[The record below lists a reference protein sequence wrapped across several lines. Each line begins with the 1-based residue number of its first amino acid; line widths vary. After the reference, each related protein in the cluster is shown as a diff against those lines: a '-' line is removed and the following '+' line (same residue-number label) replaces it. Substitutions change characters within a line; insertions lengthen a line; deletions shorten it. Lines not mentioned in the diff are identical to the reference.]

1 MPPASFAWSPN
12 NSAQQNSNIGGGGG
26 ILTVMNSDHDVIGSL
41 GKALSSSVNLG
52 EADNLTR
59 GGGGHS
65 NLGQQHQ
72 QATGVGEGRYGA
84 PITTVAAPHTGSWT
98 GLSEAVAAPDP
109 MPQPGL
115 SYNYYNSNNGSNT
128 NRQSQQQQQAA
139 APVKTTNE
147 HDSLQNILYDSGIY
161 EKEEV
166 ANHRR
171 ASVGTLRPQLRP
183 HTTGGSN
190 DSCND
195 GAPRRPSTPAGR
207 SSKDGTNRERKPSI
221 DIFLSQ
227 SPSKTLGEDA
237 FRIHMHRTNS
247 NPSLD
252 LYHHENPTTLPGG
265 GAARGLKPLASTAPS
280 SRSESPTQTARSST
294 GGSPYNANGGGVAMG
309 MYNPV
314 LNTFSPGG
322 GNVQQQASN
331 PSSQYSTSC
340 GNVSSVNNGQQ
351 QASQASQP
359 VVQQVQPQVQSQQ
372 QQYIPIPV
380 AQQQPQPQVFY
391 MAVPAP
397 DGKGQVLQP
406 VQMVQMP
413 GQPGALMMPVATSN
427 TNSGNQGVGGGDP
440 QGQVPPGQGG
450 VGNGQ
455 PMMLMQSVQQAG
467 GATNNG
473 MANGMYGQETGNG
486 SGYNQY
492 GNIQHHQQQL
502 NGAGYDT
509 YGIGMNRIY
518 QSKHSNCGMVDN
530 LNSLGAGQYADQVGH
545 GHLPADPSAGGGLSA
560 LYSSPQRPPL
570 RALLGNVRRLSRDQ
584 VGCRLLQ
591 QALDED
597 GPSAA
602 TAILTEGLT
611 FWAEAMVDPFG
622 NYLFQ
627 KILERITPEERVTLV
642 KSVSTRL
649 VNASLNLHGTRSVQ
663 KIVEVCAVDEEQ
675 REEEEEEE
683 EENRQKLVSGEE
695 DKESVKDHDVSVAED
710 VTDRTAK
717 TKKNKRKDTAAK
729 ILTDALRPSA
739 ARLCIDSH
747 GNHAIQ
753 RILLKLPYQYT
764 QFIFDAVAASVE
776 DVARHRHGC
785 CVIQRCLDSRHSAAR
800 THLVGRIVEKSLE
813 LMQDAYGNYV
823 VQYVLDVCGDEE
835 VHAICES
842 VIGKVCLLAIQ
853 KFSSNVIEKCLERCT
868 DRVREEYLQEL
879 NDSDRIRELMM
890 DPFGNYVVQRA
901 LSVSTHAQAIRLVET
916 MKPHLSTQ
924 NGGGIR
930 NTAGGRRILGKI
942 CRRFPNFALE
952 GETFED
958 YDLNQVLG
966 RGNSPHHPHGGGG
979 GGRRGGSGGQNN
991 QFGVPHIP
999 GQSPNQR
1006 RNGRGNRN
1014 HHQHNHHHQPQHNTI
1029 PQYQQQQVQ
1038 PPQQPVGHHVN
1049 MQTSDMNA
1057 MPAYNANPYLFPS

>member
-1 MPPASFAWSPN
+1 MPHALAHTH
-12 NSAQQNSNIGGGGG
+12 AC
-26 ILTVMNSDHDVIGSL
+26 ILLTHPCFRTLVTR
-41 GKALSSSVNLG
+41 SS
-52 EADNLTR
+52 
-59 GGGGHS
+59 
-65 NLGQQHQ
+65 
-72 QATGVGEGRYGA
+72 
-84 PITTVAAPHTGSWT
+84 
-98 GLSEAVAAPDP
+98 
-109 MPQPGL
+109 
-115 SYNYYNSNNGSNT
+115 SYNYYHNHSDHGNNSSG
-128 NRQSQQQQQAA
+128 QSQPQQHAA

-161 EKEEV
+161 EKEEL
-166 ANHRR
+166 ADHRR
-171 ASVGTLRPQLRP
+171 ASVGASALRS
-183 HTTGGSN
+183 HAT
-190 DSCND
+190 D
-195 GAPRRPSTPAGR
+195 GANGSGRDGDARRPATPATAGR
-207 SSKDGTNRERKPSI
+207 SSSGDGIARRERKPSI

-237 FRIHMHRTNS
+237 FRIHMHRTSS

-252 LYHHENPTTLPGG
+252 HLYHHEHPKALSGGG
-265 GAARGLKPLASTAPS
+265 GAQARGGLKPLASTAPS
-280 SRSESPTQTARSST
+280 SRSESPTQTARASS
-294 GGSPYNANGGGVAMG
+294 GGAPYNANGGGVGMG
-309 MYNPV
+309 MYNPA

-331 PSSQYSTSC
+331 LSSLYATSSDNAS
-340 GNVSSVNNGQQ
+340 GIGK
-351 QASQASQP
+351 ASQAPSP
-359 VVQQVQPQVQSQQ
+359 VVQQVPPQVQSQQ
-372 QQYIPIPV
+372 PQYIPIPV

-413 GQPGALMMPVATSN
+413 GQPGALMMPMAAPNTS
-427 TNSGNQGVGGGDP
+427 SGNGGVGGGGDSH
-440 QGQVPPGQGG
+440 GQVPQGQGG
-450 VGNGQ
+450 VGSGQ
-455 PMMLMQSVQQAG
+455 PMMLMQPVQQSGVAINNSM
-467 GATNNG
+467 AT
-473 MANGMYGQETGNG
+473 GMYGQETVHGNE
-486 SGYNQY
+486 YNQY
-492 GNIQHHQQQL
+492 GNMQQQPT
-502 NGAGYDT
+502 GGGYDT
-509 YGIGMNRIY
+509 YGIGMNRSY
-518 QSKHSNCGMVDN
+518 QSKHSNTGIVDN
-530 LNSLGAGQYADQVGH
+530 LNSLGAGQYSDLGGHGH

-663 KIVEVCAVDEEQ
+663 KIVEVCAVDEER
-675 REEEEEEE
+675 REEEDEEDEE
-683 EENRQKLVSGEE
+683 HEAGGEE
-695 DKESVKDHDVSVAED
+695 DKISAKNHEATGAEIG
-710 VTDRTAK
+710 TSRTTK
-717 TKKNKRKDTAAK
+717 TKKNKKKDTAAK

-785 CVIQRCLDSRHSAAR
+785 CVIQRCLDSRHSSAR

-853 KFSSNVIEKCLERCT
+853 KFSSNVMEKCLERCT
-868 DRVREEYLQEL
+868 DRVREEYLKEL
-879 NDSDRIRELMM
+879 NDGDKIRELMM

-942 CRRFPNFALE
+942 CRRFPNFVLE

-966 RGNSPHHPHGGGG
+966 RGNSPNHPHGSSGA
-979 GGRRGGSGGQNN
+979 GRRGSSGGQSN

-1014 HHQHNHHHQPQHNTI
+1014 HHQHSHHHQPQHNTVS
-1029 PQYQQQQVQ
+1029 QYQQQQVQ
-1038 PPQQPVGHHVN
+1038 SSQQPVGHHVN
-1049 MQTSDMNA
+1049 MQPSNMKS